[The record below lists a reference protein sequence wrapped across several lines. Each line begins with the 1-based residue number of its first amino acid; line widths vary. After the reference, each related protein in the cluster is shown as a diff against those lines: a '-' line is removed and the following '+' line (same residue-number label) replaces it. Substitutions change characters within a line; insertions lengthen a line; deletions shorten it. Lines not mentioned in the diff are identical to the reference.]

1 MTLSS
6 EQIQMAENQ
15 AELIGNEVKQ
25 LSYELDELEY
35 RIDQWASQ
43 QRYGDKTVD
52 EWSNYMNIEI
62 NPNATPVEIKQYAAW
77 LSERMDTAYREKGK
91 VHKKLGE
98 YKAKFEQAKG
108 EIIEGHANN
117 RTRKTIPA
125 AETLVKVAEA
135 ELGVRTSMCIRLENE
150 LNFWQDVIFKLHS
163 NIKLIN
169 IMSMSNGTLVKLEGA
184 F

>member
-1 MTLSS
+1 MTMSP

-15 AELIGNEVKQ
+15 AEVISNEVKQ
-25 LSYELDELEY
+25 LSYEMDEVEHRL
-35 RIDQWASQ
+35 DQWAYH
-43 QRYGDKTVD
+43 QRYGEKTVE
-52 EWSNYMNIEI
+52 EWSNYFNVEI
-62 NPNATPVEIKQYAAW
+62 NPNATPVEIKNYAAKF
-77 LSERMDTAYREKGK
+77 SERMDTAYREKGK

-98 YKAKFEQAKG
+98 YKAKFEEAKG
-108 EIIEGHANN
+108 QIIEGHATN

-125 AETLVKVAEA
+125 ADTLVKVAEA
-135 ELGVRTSMCIRLENE
+135 ELGIRTSFCIRLENE

-184 F
+184 Y